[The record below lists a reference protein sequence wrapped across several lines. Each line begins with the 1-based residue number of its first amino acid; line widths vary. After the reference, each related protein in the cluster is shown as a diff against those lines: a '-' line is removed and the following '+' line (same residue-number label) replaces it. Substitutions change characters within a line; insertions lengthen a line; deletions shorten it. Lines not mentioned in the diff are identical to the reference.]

1 MLPPSVLFRNRLII
15 ERDSKSRRVTSN
27 LGLTYRNSKWA
38 NFTRTDIPTNAK
50 ESYIHY
56 CKILILSLSIFM
68 TFLFYTNL
76 YTTTAAFNDATLIF
90 WWLKDTTRYYFFSL
104 GSIFTLLS
112 TAWAEQSLSKLF
124 LNPKAAAARD
134 NRLNEEYKTWFIG
147 HMMGNQY
154 STLFYIY
161 LNKANKIY
169 KGTLNSEIEEESL
182 AGLVSDDMLKNRR
195 EAKLALVNK
204 TFKSSSTLKR
214 STFSSNFDLDLKSM
228 LANFSSLGG
237 LKMLETDSQF
247 TFQNTRGQILS
258 TPSTTSSL
266 HMLGTLG
273 KWDLSNLVLANERH
287 LTGYFYTTNWN
298 FSKYN
303 SVWVNQSNSHAL
315 YESLENQLN
324 SLKVSKFLYHYS
336 YLHRNI
342 LKNSHKLTMVK
353 KLMSSGFYDTKLISN
368 NIWASDMF
376 NNLEAPT
383 TVLNSELSLVYGNF
397 FKSKFLNK
405 HLLNNYLINT
415 STNSLTL
422 LNFYEKSYFWS
433 LKRLHNFN
441 NLFTNSV
448 KFTLQPSLSAKSN
461 EYTSS
466 SSLNSLNLVF
476 KSDLVTTGKFLNY
489 NFPTQTFMTTST
501 HARTASIKDVFSS
514 QTKPVLITAE
524 EESIL
529 TELTN
534 SPSSNTPLYPFYP
547 CSNLSTSS
555 YLKNHKI
562 KKNISS
568 FSTKSLSPSTLYVT
582 SSTQNFPSVFSHTTF
597 LNDVRK
603 FITLL

>member
-1 MLPPSVLFRNRLII
+1 MLPPSLLFRNRLII

-27 LGLTYRNSKWA
+27 LGLTFRNSKWA

-56 CKILILSLSIFM
+56 CKILFLTVTIIL
-68 TFLFYTNL
+68 TFAFYTNL

-134 NRLNEEYKTWFIG
+134 NRLNEEYQLWFIG
-147 HMMGNQY
+147 TMMGHQY

-182 AGLVSDDMLKNRR
+182 AGLVSDNMLKSRR
-195 EAKLALVNK
+195 EAKLALVNR
-204 TFKSSSTLKR
+204 TFKSASTLKR
-214 STFSSNFDLDLKSM
+214 STLSSNYDLGFKST
-228 LANFSSLGG
+228 LSNFASLSN

-247 TFQNTRGQILS
+247 TLQNFKGQTLS
-258 TPSTTSSL
+258 TPNTISSL
-266 HMLGTLG
+266 NLLNTLS
-273 KWDLSNLVLANERH
+273 KWDLSNIVNANEKN
-287 LTGYFYTTNWN
+287 LTGYFFATNWN

-303 SVWVNQSNSHAL
+303 NVWVNQSNSHAL

-336 YLHRNI
+336 YLHRKI

-353 KLMSSGFYDTKLISN
+353 KLMSSGFYDTKLVSN

-376 NNLEAPT
+376 NKLEAPT
-383 TVLNSELSLVYGNF
+383 NVLNSELSLVYGNF

-422 LNFYEKSYFWS
+422 LNFYEKSYFWT

-448 KFTLQPSLSAKSN
+448 KFTLQPAFQVKDN
-461 EYTSS
+461 NYTSS
-466 SSLNSLNLVF
+466 LSGLNLVF
-476 KSDLVTTGKFLNY
+476 KSDLVTTGRFLNY
-489 NFPTQTFMTTST
+489 NFPTQTFIKT
-501 HARTASIKDVFSS
+501 ANYNKTASIKDIFSS
-514 QTKPVLITAE
+514 QNKPVMITSE

-547 CSNLSTSS
+547 HSNLSTSS
-555 YLKNHKI
+555 YLKTSKL
-562 KKNISS
+562 KKTT
-568 FSTKSLSPSTLYVT
+568 STMKSLSPSTLSLT
-582 SSTQNFPSVFSHTTF
+582 SSTQSFPTVFSNTTF